1 MYIYL
6 VQKKNRAFNS
16 LEEARNYIVTYLA
29 DRGAVWTMMRGHDE
43 EFKVP
48 EYWKLTKCPEF
59 FSMHN
64 TDLFIHRVEVNEQA
78 GRCSTCKFWKNYTTC
93 TFECPV
99 DYFSVP
105 SGTDFFLHLDITGDT
120 FGIDI
125 NEEEIR
131 TGPDF
136 GCVLWESKV

>member
-16 LEEARNYIVTYLA
+16 LEDARNYIVTYLA
-29 DRGAVWTMMRGHDE
+29 D
-43 EFKVP
+43 
-48 EYWKLTKCPEF
+48 
-59 FSMHN
+59 
-64 TDLFIHRVEVNEQA
+64 
-78 GRCSTCKFWKNYTTC
+78 
-93 TFECPV
+93 
-99 DYFSVP
+99 
-105 SGTDFFLHLDITGDT
+105 

-125 NEEEIR
+125 NEEELR